1 MSSAYAVEA
10 NEISLIANLAE
21 FLEENLKDA
30 QLNSGQIHQ
39 KDEWCTPQVH
49 KYFLPEQYAPNY
61 AGLPPP
67 RFGQVNN
74 AGGNAPDII
83 AYYPAVVLRPVS
95 GNDEIDTDA
104 YQSYSEVKVEIA
116 ILVSQEILTER
127 VEFAMLI
134 TKKIRTALNN
144 LMSGI
149 LGNQYMLQPAMDWQV
164 DDNSA
169 SPQFVVVLNTTWRYN
184 RPPAKS
190 ILNNME

>member
-1 MSSAYAVEA
+1 MSSAYVVEA
-10 NEISLIANLAE
+10 NEIGLIANLAD
-21 FLEENLKDA
+21 LIEECLKDV

-74 AGGNAPDII
+74 ASEAPSVT
-83 AYYPAVVLRPVS
+83 AYYPAVVLRLVD
-95 GNDEIDTDA
+95 GTDDIDTDV

-116 ILVSQEILTER
+116 ILVSQEVLTER

-149 LGNQYMLQPAMDWQV
+149 LANQYMLQPAMDWQV

>member
-10 NEISLIANLAE
+10 NEVGLIATLAD
-21 FLEENLKDA
+21 LIEECLKDV

-39 KDEWCTPQVH
+39 KDEWCTPQVY
-49 KYFLPEQYAPNY
+49 KYFLPEQKAPNEREKLSLRGSDTNY
-61 AGLPPP
+61 TGK
-67 RFGQVNN
+67 
-74 AGGNAPDII
+74 APDVI

-95 GNDEIDTDA
+95 GNDDLNTDA
-104 YQSYSEVKVEIA
+104 NQAYSEVKVEIA
-116 ILVSQEILTER
+116 VLLSQVILAERVQFAILV
-127 VEFAMLI
+127 AG
-134 TKKIRTALNN
+134 KIRTALNG

-149 LGNQYMLQPAMDWQV
+149 LANQYMLQPAMDWQV